1 MKISGGAYK
10 NRKLVVPD
18 GFDVRPTSDRMRQ
31 SLFNMLMHAK
41 WASDF
46 DFTSAKVLDLFCGS
60 GALGLEAL
68 SHGAP
73 YCTFVD
79 MDISSVKTNAYFLDK
94 NDYDLKKSDACNVG
108 LVERYN
114 LVFMDPPYRQNLIEP
129 ALRNLADKDVLAADA
144 LVVIESEKNSTFV
157 TPDDF
162 IQCDFR
168 VQGQSALYILRY
180 NPAID

>member
-1 MKISGGAYK
+1 MKISGGEYK

-18 GFDVRPTSDRMRQ
+18 GHDVRPTSDRMRQ
-31 SLFNMLMHAK
+31 TLFNMLNHAK

-46 DFTSAKVLDLFCGS
+46 DITSAKVLDLFCGS

-68 SHGAP
+68 SHGAA

-79 MDISSVKTNAYFLDK
+79 TDISSVKTNAYFLDK
-94 NDYDLKKSDACNVG
+94 NDYDLKTSDACHVTFTDQ
-108 LVERYN
+108 YN
-114 LVFMDPPYRQNLIEP
+114 LVFMDPPYRQALIEP
-129 ALRNLADKDVLAADA
+129 TLRNLVDKNALAADA
-144 LVVIESEKNSTFV
+144 LIVIESEKNFTFK
-157 TPDDF
+157 TDHF
-162 IQCDFR
+162 AQCDFR